1 MIYVMSDLHGAY
13 EKYKAMLQKI
23 NFNEN
28 DILYIL
34 GDVIDR
40 GEDSLKIL
48 LDMMNYDNIYPILGN
63 HELMA
68 LEVLPQLMKEVT
80 NEHIDLYINDNF
92 MQAYVDW
99 TLNGGNKTLNEFKK
113 LSSSERQ
120 AVLEYLEDFL
130 PYDAI
135 DVNDRTFLLVHAGLN
150 NYQPGKKLHEYS
162 LTELTFMRPD
172 YEKQYFNDDSIY
184 IVCGHTPT
192 PLISGKA
199 EIYHSHNNICID
211 CGATF
216 KKGRLACLCL
226 DTLEEFY
233 V

>member
-80 NEHIDLYINDNF
+80 DEHIDLYMNDEF

-113 LSSSERQ
+113 LTPSDRV

-150 NYQPGKKLHEYS
+150 N
-162 LTELTFMRPD
+162 
-172 YEKQYFNDDSIY
+172 
-184 IVCGHTPT
+184 
-192 PLISGKA
+192 
-199 EIYHSHNNICID
+199 
-211 CGATF
+211 
-216 KKGRLACLCL
+216 
-226 DTLEEFY
+226 
-233 V
+233 